1 MNKRSRIK
9 NKLIR
14 KELYSKQEC
23 WDLYVFM
30 AKDIMMA
37 LKSFKK
43 YNVNSYPADLDYIEE
58 WHNII
63 DKMIY
68 SFEIIANDNIVAQTN
83 QKEEIQEGLDLFAK
97 YFMDLWD

>member
-1 MNKRSRIK
+1 
-9 NKLIR
+9 
-14 KELYSKQEC
+14 
-23 WDLYVFM
+23 M
-30 AKDIMMA
+30 AKDITMA

-43 YNVNSYPADLDYIEE
+43 CNINSYPGNLSGTEE
-58 WHNII
+58 WHGII

-68 SFEIIANDNIVAQTN
+68 SFEIIANDDIVAQIN

>member
-14 KELYSKQEC
+14 KEPYSKQEC

-30 AKDIMMA
+30 AKDITMA

-43 YNVNSYPADLDYIEE
+43 CNVNSYPGNLSGTEE
-58 WHNII
+58 WHGII

-68 SFEIIANDNIVAQTN
+68 SFEIIANDDIVAQIN
-83 QKEEIQEGLDLFAK
+83 QKEEIQKGLDLFAK

>member
-1 MNKRSRIK
+1 MNKRSKIK

-14 KELYSKQEC
+14 KEPYSKQEC
-23 WDLYVFM
+23 WDLYIFM
-30 AKDIMMA
+30 AKDITMA

-43 YNVNSYPADLDYIEE
+43 YNVNSYPADLEYIEE

-68 SFEIIANDNIVAQTN
+68 SFEIIANDNIVVQTN
-83 QKEEIQEGLDLFAK
+83 KKEEIQEGLDLFAR